1 MKLLFD
7 QNLSRKLVNRLADIF
22 PNSSHVQFHGL
33 LEIMSN
39 NPYYNLSVDEENII
53 IKIDKKVIDYQQPA
67 QLLNH
72 IELKS
77 ISQRSQL
84 TEEAAAELANEID
97 STVWS
102 QVKSKLSRVNCD
114 WTKSIDYS

>member
-1 MKLLFD
+1 MYY
-7 QNLSRKLVNRLADIF
+7 DID
-22 PNSSHVQFHGL
+22 

-39 NPYYNLSVDEENII
+39 NPYYNLSVDEQNII
-53 IKIDKKVIDYQQPA
+53 IKIDKKAIDYQQLT

-72 IELKS
+72 LELKS

-84 TEEAAAELANEID
+84 TEEVAAELANEID

-102 QVKSKLSRVNCD
+102 KVKSKLSQ
-114 WTKSIDYS
+114 